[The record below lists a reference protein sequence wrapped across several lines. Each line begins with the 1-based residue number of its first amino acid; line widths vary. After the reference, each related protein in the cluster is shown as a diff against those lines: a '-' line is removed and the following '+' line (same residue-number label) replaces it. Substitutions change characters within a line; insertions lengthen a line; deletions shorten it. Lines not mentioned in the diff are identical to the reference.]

1 MGFGRYRF
9 RRSFGQVNS
18 QFRGARP
25 STYPNFQGLLDLYPG
40 AAAAYSLRALSS
52 GWLAGDVVEVRRSSD
67 STTQDFTASQITS
80 GAMLDFVNTPVNK
93 YTSDFSSGTN
103 SWPASSNI
111 TISGDNDGISDGSTS
126 KDDTLEIIGTTL
138 AGQSYSSRDF
148 GVLSGRTYRITGSFY
163 APSSNTN
170 IDSVA
175 IKDGQAGS
183 TLASF
188 PSGFIVSN
196 GSWVDFDF
204 TYTATVSGAQRVN
217 ICDSSEVSP
226 STNIDSNGD
235 IGYIVNMQVNEV
247 AFDGFVSTWYDQ
259 SGNANDATQIT
270 TTSQPK
276 IVSAGSLV
284 TGGLDFDGVDDY
296 LDTGYSTGVTSAQS
310 LFTVFKPALIDSNF
324 RTPLDGRD
332 ANNDGIGF
340 GIGTGFGLRFH
351 VDTDDVFASFST
363 SLQLTTGIY
372 GSSSSAIYQNGA
384 LADSIAAPATIS
396 GTTSNY
402 MIGKSP
408 AGDFTFN
415 GKIGEI
421 IIYPSDQTAN
431 RVGIETNI
439 NDAYSIYW
447 DGSQKSLLDYYPSS
461 SAAYSL
467 RALNSAYVDPLVKVR
482 RSSDSAERDIYAN
495 YDGSLD
501 VGSLLSF
508 CGVGDGFVSTWYDQ
522 SGNANDATQ
531 ITTTAQPKIVDAGSL
546 VTGGLNFD
554 GVDDFFDSNP
564 SLTQPVSIFGVYK
577 ALTNNS
583 PITGASPSSLVV
595 SRRSSGRYIMF
606 SGTVLATGFHP
617 STEVLASCIFDGAT
631 STGHWNGI
639 EILSGDAGALS
650 NLDYIGRNAT
660 SYLDGTM
667 SEIIIYNFNQ
677 SANRVAIETN
687 INDAYSIF

>member
-284 TGGLDFDGVDDY
+284 TGGLDFDGVDD
-296 LDTGYSTGVTSAQS
+296 
-310 LFTVFKPALIDSNF
+310 
-324 RTPLDGRD
+324 
-332 ANNDGIGF
+332 
-340 GIGTGFGLRFH
+340 
-351 VDTDDVFASFST
+351 
-363 SLQLTTGIY
+363 
-372 GSSSSAIYQNGA
+372 
-384 LADSIAAPATIS
+384 
-396 GTTSNY
+396 
-402 MIGKSP
+402 
-408 AGDFTFN
+408 
-415 GKIGEI
+415 
-421 IIYPSDQTAN
+421 
-431 RVGIETNI
+431 
-439 NDAYSIYW
+439 
-447 DGSQKSLLDYYPSS
+447 
-461 SAAYSL
+461 
-467 RALNSAYVDPLVKVR
+467 
-482 RSSDSAERDIYAN
+482 
-495 YDGSLD
+495 
-501 VGSLLSF
+501 
-508 CGVGDGFVSTWYDQ
+508 
-522 SGNANDATQ
+522 
-531 ITTTAQPKIVDAGSL
+531 
-546 VTGGLNFD
+546 
-554 GVDDFFDSNP
+554 FFDSNP